1 MKQKIAKIVRVATL
15 APIIALIAATIM
27 FVCKPEIFGDAA
39 TYILTLVF
47 LTVLPLLA
55 YPLQPVFPAFRDKGR
70 SGQRTLAMIM
80 AVVGYIL
87 GIIFALVW
95 QLSQTLFMFFLTYLL
110 SGLLLLL
117 FNKGFKIKA
126 SGHAGGVSGPIVFLI
141 YVFGPV
147 ALWGIPVLIAVYW
160 ASLCMK
166 RHTPGELEFGSVI
179 PPAAVLIAWL
189 LLSL

>member
-87 GIIFALVW
+87 GIIFALV
-95 QLSQTLFMFFLTYLL
+95 
-110 SGLLLLL
+110 
-117 FNKGFKIKA
+117 
-126 SGHAGGVSGPIVFLI
+126 
-141 YVFGPV
+141 
-147 ALWGIPVLIAVYW
+147 
-160 ASLCMK
+160 
-166 RHTPGELEFGSVI
+166 
-179 PPAAVLIAWL
+179 
-189 LLSL
+189 